1 MENVFGLDAMTA
13 LILTGLVMGGAELIK
28 RLFDKDWRAAA
39 IIVSSAVIGGLAGMS
54 LGITVLQGI
63 AFGLPASG
71 YITLAQ
77 NIGKKAMEQ
86 YNTTADGTFC
96 ADGVPEVKIFFD
108 LPTGLILSSSGL
120 LLWYNYK

>member
-39 IIVSSAVIGGLAGMS
+39 IIASSAVIGGLAGIS

-63 AFGLPASG
+63 AFGLAASG

-77 NIGKKAMEQ
+77 NIGKKAME
-86 YNTTADGTFC
+86 
-96 ADGVPEVKIFFD
+96 
-108 LPTGLILSSSGL
+108 
-120 LLWYNYK
+120 

>member
-39 IIVSSAVIGGLAGMS
+39 IIASSALIGGLAGMS
-54 LGITVLQGI
+54 LGITILQGI
-63 AFGLPASG
+63 AFGLAASG

-77 NIGKKAMEQ
+77 NIGKRTLE
-86 YNTTADGTFC
+86 
-96 ADGVPEVKIFFD
+96 
-108 LPTGLILSSSGL
+108 
-120 LLWYNYK
+120 